1 MTPPNRELERRPKPL
16 FPLPGAGKP
25 SLELLAQVPEESL
38 WLANFTSARTRETYQ
53 QAIGQF
59 VAFAGLQVRS
69 DLKRV
74 SRAVVIAWR
83 DKLMREGQSR
93 RTVKNRL
100 SALSSLFDHLS
111 AHGVIGRNVVKE
123 VERPKLNAQTGATP
137 ALSVDQARKL
147 LDAPPKESLRGLRDR
162 AILSVGLQVGPRR
175 AEIARLLVS
184 DFHEE
189 QGFPALMLNRKGG
202 ADGSVVI
209 NPQTAQRIREYLDVA
224 GHGQEARGPLFRPIR
239 IKNRFTQNPY
249 RALAPREIWHVF
261 KHWSRAIGLGTTYG
275 SHSMRATC
283 ATRALE
289 NGASLEEVQRLLGH
303 ANPATTKLYDRRGYN
318 PERSASFFATY

>member
-1 MTPPNRELERRPKPL
+1 MTPPGPLAPRFEPLE
-16 FPLPGAGKP
+16 PLPEDGKP
-25 SLELLAQVPEESL
+25 SLGLLAQMPEDSL
-38 WLANFTSARTRETYQ
+38 WLANFTSDKTRETYR
-53 QAIGQF
+53 QAILQF
-59 VAFAGLQVRS
+59 VKAAGLHNRDDFQH
-69 DLKRV
+69 V
-74 SRAVVIAWR
+74 SRAAVIAWR
-83 DKLMREGQSR
+83 DQLMREGRSR

-100 SALSSLFDHLS
+100 SALSSLFDHLT
-111 AHGVIGRNVVKE
+111 AHGVVEKNVVKE
-123 VERPKLNAQTGATP
+123 VDRPKLNSQTGVTP

-147 LDAPPKESLRGLRDR
+147 LDAPPKETLRGLRDR

-175 AEIARLLVS
+175 AEIAKLLVG

-209 NPQTAQRIREYLDVA
+209 NPQTAQRIREYLEHA
-224 GHGQEARGPLFRPIR
+224 GHGQQVRGPLFRPIR
-239 IKNRFTQNPY
+239 VKNRYTEDPL

-261 KHWSRAIGLGTTYG
+261 KRWSKAIGLDPVYS